1 MVLLLLL
8 ILVVEL
14 ELLQLLLALSRRPR
28 ELLVVDVQPRHARRV
43 GRRDARRGRDAVAG
57 VVVVDDAVAV
67 GHEVPV
73 EDMCNH

>member
-43 GRRDARRGRDAVAG
+43 GRRDARRGGDAVAR
-57 VVVVDDAVAV
+57 VVVVDAIAV
-67 GHEVPV
+67 GHEVPD
-73 EDMCNH
+73 ED